1 MLRRSDGS
9 WAKDEK
15 RLQCRKGDQKSNQHV
30 LDRPAALSV
39 LLQAADVLE
48 GQRLTTDGVQT
59 IAPDE
64 WQFVSYRSSDD
75 EAVTHITA
83 PCAFLCVCRF
93 GHSLQASDPT
103 RLCVRKVTSDRE
115 WAPSVAGKD

>member
-15 RLQCRKGDQKSNQHV
+15 RLQCRKGDQKSDEHV
-30 LDRPAALSV
+30 LDRPAALAV
-39 LLQAADVLE
+39 LFQAADVLK

-59 IAPDE
+59 IAPDD
-64 WQFVSYRSSDD
+64 WQFVSYRSADA

-83 PCAFLCVCRF
+83 LRFSLCVSDGPQPLSFRSDT
-93 GHSLQASDPT
+93 SLCAESH
-103 RLCVRKVTSDRE
+103 
-115 WAPSVAGKD
+115 

>member
-15 RLQCRKGDQKSNQHV
+15 RLQCRKGDQKSDEHV

-59 IAPDE
+59 IAPDD
-64 WQFVSYRSSDD
+64 WQFVSYSSSDA

-83 PCAFLCVCRF
+83 PCALSFMCVDLATAFRLPIRHVFVC
-93 GHSLQASDPT
+93 GKSLLT
-103 RLCVRKVTSDRE
+103 GNGRLV
-115 WAPSVAGKD
+115 